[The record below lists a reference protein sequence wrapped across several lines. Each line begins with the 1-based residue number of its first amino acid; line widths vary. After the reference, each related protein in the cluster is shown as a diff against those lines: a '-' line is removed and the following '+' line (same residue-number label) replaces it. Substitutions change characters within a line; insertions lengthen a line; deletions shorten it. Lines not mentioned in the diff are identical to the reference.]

1 MPLYRDQNGGGEI
14 KAVVLAGGRDSAG
27 KKMEQKKTSFF
38 GRIGE
43 FLKTD
48 KTIKIVGLAV
58 LALAG
63 IYLAI
68 NLSRTALPIVSPA
81 TPEYY
86 KAPEYREDY
95 AASDNSLS
103 VLSQMPLPTAE
114 SGGEISGLFSFRN
127 AASLADDD
135 GGGAGGTAE
144 NYETAEYHIDYESR
158 DLKKTCNAIGGLKPR
173 SEVVF
178 ENAVESDKYCR
189 YTFKVQRARVEEI
202 LGFLKGLNPKDVT
215 ENIYTIQ
222 ERLEDYTGQI
232 DILEKKLAVIDDT
245 LNRANAAYDE
255 VSGLATEQN
264 DAETLSKVINNKINT
279 IKQLTQER
287 LNTAAQL
294 EQLRRSKSLQA
305 DKLDYTYFNVY
316 ARDNS
321 YVDWQN
327 IKDSWQAAVKNAI
340 GGLNRIAQSVSVNL
354 AVFLL
359 EILQYAIY
367 GAVLLIAARYF
378 WKAAKAIWK
387 K

>member
-1 MPLYRDQNGGGEI
+1 
-14 KAVVLAGGRDSAG
+14 
-27 KKMEQKKTSFF
+27 MEQKKTRT
-38 GRIGE
+38 G
-43 FLKTD
+43 FLK
-48 KTIKIVGLAV
+48 KIGGFFRNNKPAKVAGLAV
-58 LALAG
+58 LGLAG
-63 IYLAI
+63 IYLAV
-68 NLSRTALPIVSPA
+68 NFLRTAPLIVPHTA
-81 TPEYY
+81 PEYY
-86 KAPEYREDY
+86 KSSEYGGNY
-95 AASDNSLS
+95 ASSGEYDSFASALQTESP
-103 VLSQMPLPTAE
+103 METAA
-114 SGGEISGLFSFRN
+114 GGMLGLFSARN
-127 AASLADDD
+127 AASLVDDD
-135 GGGAGGTAE
+135 GGTAGGAAE
-144 NYETAEYHIDYESR
+144 NYETAEYRVNYESR
-158 DLKKTCNAIGGLKPR
+158 DLEKTCNAVGELKPR
-173 SEVVF
+173 PEVVF

-189 YTFKVQRARVEEI
+189 YTFKVQRARAEEI
-202 LGFLKGLNPKDVT
+202 LGFLKSLNPKDVT

-255 VSGLATEQN
+255 VSELATEQN

-327 IKDSWQAAVKNAI
+327 IKDSWQAAAKNAI

>member
-1 MPLYRDQNGGGEI
+1 MAKVKSNAVALTGGYPNT
-14 KAVVLAGGRDSAG
+14 G
-27 KKMEQKKTSFF
+27 KKMEQKKTNFF
-38 GRIGE
+38 KKIGK
-43 FLKTD
+43 FFKTN
-48 KTIKIVGLAV
+48 KTAKIAGLAV
-58 LALAG
+58 LGLAS
-63 IYLAI
+63 IYLLI
-68 NLSRTALPIVSPA
+68 NLPRVALPILPPA
-81 TPEYY
+81 APGYYPLSEYKSSGY
-86 KAPEYREDY
+86 ENSYASSEKYDISAP
-95 AASDNSLS
+95 SL
-103 VLSQMPLPTAE
+103 QMALPME
-114 SGGEISGLFSFRN
+114 GGGGISGLFSTRN
-127 AASLADDD
+127 AASLADNGDS
-135 GGGAGGTAE
+135 GAGGAAE
-144 NYETAEYHIDYESR
+144 NYETAEYHINYESR
-158 DLKKTCNAIGGLKPR
+158 DLKKNCAAVGGLKPR
-173 SEVVF
+173 PEVIF

-189 YTFKVQRARVEEI
+189 YSFKVRRDKAGEI
-202 LGFLKGLNPKDVT
+202 LDFLKGLDPKDVT

-245 LNRANAAYDE
+245 LNRANAAYDG
-255 VSGLATEQN
+255 VSEMATEQN

-287 LNTAAQL
+287 LNTVAQL
-294 EQLRRSKSLQA
+294 EQLRRAKSLQA

-321 YVDWQN
+321 YVDWKN

-340 GGLNRIAQSVSVNL
+340 GGLSRIAQSVSVNL

-367 GAVLLIAARYF
+367 GAVLLVAAKYF

>member
-1 MPLYRDQNGGGEI
+1 
-14 KAVVLAGGRDSAG
+14 
-27 KKMEQKKTSFF
+27 
-38 GRIGE
+38 
-43 FLKTD
+43 
-48 KTIKIVGLAV
+48 
-58 LALAG
+58 
-63 IYLAI
+63 
-68 NLSRTALPIVSPA
+68 
-81 TPEYY
+81 
-86 KAPEYREDY
+86 
-95 AASDNSLS
+95 
-103 VLSQMPLPTAE
+103 
-114 SGGEISGLFSFRN
+114 
-127 AASLADDD
+127 
-135 GGGAGGTAE
+135 
-144 NYETAEYHIDYESR
+144 
-158 DLKKTCNAIGGLKPR
+158 
-173 SEVVF
+173 
-178 ENAVESDKYCR
+178 
-189 YTFKVQRARVEEI
+189 
-202 LGFLKGLNPKDVT
+202 LGFLKSLNPKDVT

-222 ERLEDYTGQI
+222 ERLEDHTGQI

-255 VSGLATEQN
+255 VSELATEQN

-327 IKDSWQAAVKNAI
+327 IKDSWQAAAKNAI